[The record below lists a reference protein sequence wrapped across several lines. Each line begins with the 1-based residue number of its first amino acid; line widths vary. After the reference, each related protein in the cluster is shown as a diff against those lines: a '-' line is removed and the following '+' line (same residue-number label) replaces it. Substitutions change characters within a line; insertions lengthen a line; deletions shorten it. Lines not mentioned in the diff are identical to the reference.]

1 MFQIIQDI
9 FYYELLMIGKDFI
22 INVIKREFLRYDI
35 LVLSRIRIK
44 MYKERNF
51 QTTSQTNDKD
61 DCIDRYKNRSDI
73 TPSGMMLDVCSIH
86 LILLDCL

>member
-44 MYKERNF
+44 MYKEISKLPAK
-51 QTTSQTNDKD
+51 QTTKT
-61 DCIDRYKNRSDI
+61 IVLTDI
-73 TPSGMMLDVCSIH
+73 KTAQISRQVG
-86 LILLDCL
+86 